1 MGAIPITVFALL
13 ALAGLPIALVMI
25 IAGLAGAVTV
35 GGLDFLE
42 IIADRFYAGVSGFV
56 LIAIPYF
63 IFTAELMNRAK
74 LTERLIAFAS
84 SLFGKIP
91 GALSHVNVAVSVLFA
106 GITGAAVTDTVAI
119 GKTLIPS
126 MKREGYGADYC
137 AAVTACS
144 SIIGPII
151 PPSIIMVVYAAT
163 LRGVSVID
171 LFVAGIIPGLLMG
184 VMLLATSAWI
194 SWRRGYASSE
204 AMNLRRV
211 LSTGVNA
218 FAAMAVP
225 AVILGGILSGVAT
238 VTEAAAIGAIYAF
251 LIGIFLYRTLSLRDI
266 WESLIST
273 INFSGVVFFLLGAS
287 TVLGWYITRSGIARE
302 AAVLIVAVSGDPSVQ
317 MAVVCVLLIFLG
329 AFVDVLPAV
338 VIAGPVLAPAMM
350 QLGFDPLHFGMVMLL
365 ALNIGNITPPV
376 GMTLLVSAKLS
387 QVPYESAIRASLPF
401 MATHLLVL
409 GLVAYIPQLALWL
422 PEWLSSLGM
431 V

>member
-1 MGAIPITVFALL
+1 MGAIPITVFAVLV
-13 ALAGLPIALVMI
+13 LAGLPIALVMV

-74 LTERLIAFAS
+74 LTDRLITFAS

-119 GKTLIPS
+119 GKTLIPA

-163 LRGVSVID
+163 LRGISVID
-171 LFVAGIIPGLLMG
+171 LFVAGIVPGLLMG
-184 VMLLATSAWI
+184 AMLLVTSAWI

-204 AMNLRRV
+204 AMSLRRV
-211 LSTGVNA
+211 LKTGVNA

-251 LIGIFLYRTLSLRDI
+251 LIGIFLYRTLSLKDV
-266 WESLIST
+266 WQSLVST
-273 INFSGVVFFLLGAS
+273 ISFSGVVFFLLGAS

-302 AAVLIVAVSGDPSVQ
+302 AAELIVLVSTDPSIQ
-317 MAVVCVLLIFLG
+317 IAVVCVLLIFLG

-338 VIAGPVLAPAMM
+338 VIAGPVLAPAMV

-387 QVPYESAIRASLPF
+387 QVTPSVAENFRWRVRSAQYLRGFRSHVPC
-401 MATHLLVL
+401 
-409 GLVAYIPQLALWL
+409 
-422 PEWLSSLGM
+422 SLGSPP
-431 V
+431 VTLNHSL